1 MRKLGIV
8 VAIIVALIVAVIV
21 IVPMVVD
28 ANQYH
33 GVVQSQLE
41 KALGRSVSFGQMHF
55 SLTPPSLRLDDLKI
69 GEAPQFGGG
78 QFATAHSVNVS
89 VKLLPLIHKEVDI
102 RSLTLDQPQ
111 VQLIK
116 DAQGVWNFST
126 LGSTPAPQQGPSGA
140 PAPAPAKPSGN
151 AQTTA
156 GNTNKPSGTPSSSGG
171 NLELGKLAINNGQ
184 VTIVDQKANSRATY
198 NNIDLTLNDF
208 APGKAFSFDAALHL
222 PGSGNEALK
231 LSGTAGPI
239 ASVMLN
245 TPFDGQLEFDQVSIA
260 SLEKLSGA
268 SMPGTSGVL
277 TGNLAAKNQQGT
289 LAAQGTLKLTD
300 GTVKNVRLDY
310 PIDLDFKAS
319 DQLQSDRIHI
329 DKANLQLGKTPIDI
343 SGDINAGATP
353 SQLDLR
359 LALKDASIQEIA
371 HLASAFGVAFN
382 PGMQVSGGISADMH
396 ATGPTTSPV
405 MNGTLNA
412 TNLRISGSGLK
423 QPVSVNSLALT
434 LTPDEIR
441 SAPFTA
447 TTGSTSLATQFAL
460 AKYTSASPTIDATI
474 RTANSQISELLAMA
488 RAYGVSAVD
497 GMDGSGT
504 INLDLHASGPIKN
517 ASALQLSGSGKI
529 ANASIKTPSL
539 TQPVNVRNADLRFTS
554 NSMAMQNLA
563 ASVGHT
569 NATGAMTVQ
578 NFSAP
583 HLQFTLHADHV
594 NVAEL
599 QQLTATTP
607 AAPAK
612 RAALFNLV
620 PRANAAP
627 SPAPSI
633 VEKMTGGGNLTVDSL
648 EYDQL
653 LLQNLQATVALDN
666 GVIRMSPV
674 SATVYGG
681 QEHGTITADLRQ
693 TPMAV
698 SIQSK
703 LDQVDA
709 NKLISSVSSVRNTL
723 YGLLAANA
731 NTNFRA
737 ASSADIARTLNG
749 TLNLDLTKGRLAHV
763 DLLNQLS
770 SIAHFAGGTTAP
782 AAQPFTDILRLTGGF
797 NVVNGLAQTNNLQAL
812 IPGGSVA
819 AQGAINLATNALDM
833 HVTAVLEKALSQKVG
848 GTQVGGFMQTALA
861 NAQGELVIP
870 VLVTGTLDNPRFAP
884 DLQRIAQM
892 KVQQL
897 LPTTGNPGNAVSG
910 ILGGLLNGKRPGGQ
924 GQQGIGGILGAIAG
938 QQQQNQQQQ
947 QPPAQ
952 PNQQQANQQQQNQ
965 QQNPL
970 GGLLNQIIQQRQQ
983 KKPQQKQ
990 PPPK

>member
-1 MRKLGIV
+1 MRKLGIAI
-8 VAIIVALIVAVIV
+8 AIIVALIVAVIV
-21 IVPMVVD
+21 VVPMVVD

-33 GVVQSQLE
+33 GMVQSQLE
-41 KALGRSVSFGQMHF
+41 KALGRPVSFGQMHF

-78 QFATAHSVNVS
+78 QFAAAHSVDVS
-89 VKLLPLIHKEVDI
+89 VKLLPLIHKQVDI

-116 DAQGVWNFST
+116 DANGIWNFST
-126 LGSTPAPQQGPSGA
+126 LGSNPAPQHPPTG
-140 PAPAPAKPSGN
+140 APAPAKPSGN
-151 AQTTA
+151 AQTA
-156 GNTNKPSGTPSSSGG
+156 GNAKPSETPSSGG
-171 NLELGKLAINNGQ
+171 NLELGKLAIHSGQ
-184 VTIVDQKANSRATY
+184 VTIIDQKANSRATY

-208 APGKAFSFDAALHL
+208 APGKAFNFDAALHL

-231 LSGTAGPI
+231 MSGTAGPI

-260 SLEKLSGA
+260 SLEKLSGT
-268 SMPGTSGVL
+268 SMAGTSGVL

-289 LAAQGTLKLTD
+289 LAAEGTLKLTD
-300 GTVKNVRLDY
+300 GTVKGVRLDY
-310 PIDLDFKAS
+310 PIDLDFKAN

-329 DKANLQLGKTPIDI
+329 DKANLQLGKTPISI
-343 SGDINAGATP
+343 SGDVNAGATP
-353 SQLDLR
+353 SQLNLR

-396 ATGPTTSPV
+396 ATGPANSPA

-412 TNLRISGSGLK
+412 TNLRVSGSGLK
-423 QPVSVNSLALT
+423 QPVSINSLALT
-434 LTPDEIR
+434 LTPEEIR

-447 TTGSTSLATQFAL
+447 TTGGTSLATQFTL
-460 AKYTSASPTIDATI
+460 AKYTSPSPMIDATI

-488 RAYGVSAVD
+488 RAYGVSAVE

-504 INLDLHASGPIKN
+504 INLDLHANGPIKN

-554 NSMAMQNLA
+554 NSMTMQNLA

-607 AAPAK
+607 APAK
-612 RAALFNLV
+612 RASVFDLV
-620 PRANAAP
+620 PKANAAP
-627 SPAPSI
+627 APAPSI
-633 VEKMTGGGNLTVDSL
+633 VEKMTGGGNLSVDSL

-709 NKLISSVSSVRNTL
+709 NKLISSMSSVRNTL

-749 TLNLDLTKGRLAHV
+749 TLNIDLTKGRLAHV

-770 SIAHFAGGTTAP
+770 SIAHFAGGTAAP

-819 AQGAINLATNALDM
+819 AQGAINLASNALDM
-833 HVTAVLEKALSQKVG
+833 HVTAVLDKMLSQKVG
-848 GTQVGGFMQTALA
+848 GTQIGGFMQTALA

-870 VLVTGTLDNPRFAP
+870 VLVTGTLDSPRFAP
-884 DLQRIAQM
+884 DMQKIAQM

-897 LPTTGNPGNAVSG
+897 LPTTGNPANAVSG
-910 ILGGLLNGKRPGGQ
+910 ILGGLLNGKRPGAQ
-924 GQQGIGGILGAIAG
+924 GQQGLGGVLGAIAG
-938 QQQQNQQQQ
+938 QQQQNQQ

-952 PNQQQANQQQQNQ
+952 PNQQQANQPQQNQ

-983 KKPQQKQ
+983 KKPPQQQ